1 MTQETTEN
9 QNTDI
14 SLKKLWKL
22 PLIQEILSAF
32 LLAMLSGSV
41 VSYFLSK
48 LFIRDYLAGIG
59 FESLIYQALIDT
71 STVSSFIFGIAII
84 VFSFLLTFII
94 PSVVLRH
101 LYHEKINL
109 FEEYHRENKGKIEL
123 WLSICLFIP
132 ILFFIILA
140 LAQCNIYFY
149 FLSCFIP
156 LLLFWLSIRKNVEVS
171 KRWELTG
178 IAILFSISIT
188 LSFFPFI
195 HIFRAIYN
203 VVSDDMWI
211 LILVGIVWAIYSFLY
226 GIRISDNK
234 PIQYIIDILLSSL
247 IFYFIMMYS
256 SHTIKNPIAEFIGL
270 KDKQP
275 YVYAISEKNFVEIK
289 NNIDAHWHYH
299 QDSKDDKEN
308 ILLYA
313 KRKSDNQFYLNTQII
328 FRNDKIAVLCSPDY
342 NIIYQ
347 KLEVCFITNQEYLTP
362 TAMTPI
368 HIDNPSLFI
377 DKKWVL
383 KYDYKTSNVE
393 NQK

>member
-109 FEEYHRENKGKIEL
+109 FEIYHIENKDKIKW
-123 WLSICLFIP
+123 WLVSCLFIP
-132 ILFFIILA
+132 VLIFIVLVYA
-140 LAQCNIYFY
+140 KLNIYFY
-149 FLSCFIP
+149 FSSCLIP
-156 LLLFWLSIRKNVEVS
+156 LLFFREIEKNVVQDKKIEIS
-171 KRWELTG
+171 I
-178 IAILFSISIT
+178 IAFLFSLSIT

-211 LILVGIVWAIYSFLY
+211 LVLVGIVWAIYSFLY

-270 KDKQP
+270 KDKAP
-275 YVYAISEKNFVEIK
+275 YIYTISEKDFVEIK
-289 NNIDAHWHYH
+289 NNIDAHWHYY
-299 QDSKDDKEN
+299 QGSKNDKED

-313 KRKSDNQFYLNTQII
+313 KRKSD
-328 FRNDKIAVLCSPDY
+328 
-342 NIIYQ
+342 
-347 KLEVCFITNQEYLTP
+347 
-362 TAMTPI
+362 
-368 HIDNPSLFI
+368 LF
-377 DKKWVL
+377 
-383 KYDYKTSNVE
+383 KYSNYIS
-393 NQK
+393 